1 MNILIIIPLLLS
13 LLAAFSV
20 YLFKDSQRKVKNIV
34 IATLVSLTLIACI
47 VNACL
52 SNLSLD
58 IINITPTLTLSY
70 RVDGLSKFF
79 SIAISLVW
87 LIVTIYTFEYIKHEK
102 NENRF
107 YTFSLLTLTM
117 LLSLSYSANLVTM
130 YLSFEMITLLSMP
143 LVLHSLTKE
152 SIVAA
157 KKYLF
162 YSIAGAFLALLGIFV
177 LVNYTGNVSFGDFGG
192 LEMFKDGNFTGNKN
206 LFHVVI
212 FLLIVGFATKAG
224 MFPLHGWLPV
234 AHPVAPSPAS
244 ALLSGVITKAGVIA
258 IIRVVYYYVGPSFI
272 SGTWVQY
279 AWLALAL
286 FTVFMGSLLAALEKV
301 FKKRL
306 AYSSVSQI
314 SYILVGLAVLTEVS
328 FMGALLHVAAHMLIK
343 VCLFLFAGELIYK
356 FGKHNVS
363 ELKGIGKIMPVSTWC
378 FTIASL
384 GLIGIPLTAGF
395 ISKWYL
401 ATGAVSSSLPV
412 FSYLIPIILLVSAI
426 LTAGYLLP
434 ITFNGFFVGEEK
446 YEKDEVKPLMYT
458 PLIVLSTL
466 IVLIGVYSEPL
477 INFIK
482 LIMGIN

>member
-1 MNILIIIPLLLS
+1 MNLLIIIPLLLS
-13 LLAAFSV
+13 LLSAFSV
-20 YLFKDSQRKVKNIV
+20 YLFKDTQRKVKNIV
-34 IATLVSLTLIACI
+34 LTILLSLTFISCI
-47 VNACL
+47 INACL
-52 SNLSLD
+52 PTLALD
-58 IINITPTLTLSY
+58 IINITPTLTLSFK
-70 RVDGLSKFF
+70 VDGLSKFF
-79 SIAISLVW
+79 SIAISLIW

-143 LVLHSLTKE
+143 LVLHSLSKE
-152 SIVAA
+152 SIAAA

-177 LVNYTGNVSFGDFGG
+177 LVNYTGNVSFSDFGG
-192 LEMFKDGNFTGNKN
+192 LEMFKDGNFTGNKT

-212 FLLIVGFATKAG
+212 FLLIVGFATIAG

-258 IIRVVYYYVGPSFI
+258 IIRVVYYYVGPEFI

-279 AWLALAL
+279 VWLSLAF
-286 FTVFMGSLLAALEKV
+286 FTVFMGALLAAVEKV

-356 FGKHNVS
+356 FDKHNVN
-363 ELKGIGKIMPVSTWC
+363 ELRGIGKIMPVSTWC

-401 ATGAVSSSLPV
+401 ATGAVNSMIPV

-446 YEKDEVKPLMYT
+446 YEKNEVKPLMYN

-466 IVLIGVYSEPL
+466 ILLIGIYSEPL